1 MLTGRSQWHSR
12 ALLRLSLTGWVILSV
27 VGVAQLLVVLDATIV
42 NIALPSAYLV
52 VHHTGPLAPSIAAT
66 RGYTLAFVV
75 SAGVLGPGAILA
87 VVLLPS
93 RHRLAELRNVAT
105 AANCCLRTVGARS
118 GQAWLKP
125 VMYPPDGGRCI
136 GLASKDGADGDP
148 AAGTAIAWP
157 CAGTA
162 RPPTT

>member
-1 MLTGRSQWHSR
+1 MWTECSAYGTMGLPGWLPVTPANLATGAAPDPGSPSFSHERLLTGRSQWHSR

-66 RGYTLAFVV
+66 RGYTLAFAV
-75 SAGVLGPGAILA
+75 SAGVLGLGAILA

-93 RHRLAELRNVAT
+93 RHRLAELRNAAT
-105 AANCCLRTVGARS
+105 AAIA
-118 GQAWLKP
+118 A
-125 VMYPPDGGRCI
+125 
-136 GLASKDGADGDP
+136 AP
-148 AAGTAIAWP
+148 A
-157 CAGTA
+157 
-162 RPPTT
+162 